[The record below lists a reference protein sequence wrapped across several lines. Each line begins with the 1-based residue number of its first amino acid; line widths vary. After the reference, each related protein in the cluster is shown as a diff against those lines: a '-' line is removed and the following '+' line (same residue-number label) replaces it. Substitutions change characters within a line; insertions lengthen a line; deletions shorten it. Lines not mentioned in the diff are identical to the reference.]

1 MGTKKH
7 NEGRNE
13 QSKADQ
19 DANRESAKHEI
30 RLEVEAVTR

>member
-1 MGTKKH
+1 MGTERH

-19 DANRESAKHEI
+19 DATKESAKREI
-30 RLEVEAVTR
+30 RLEVEAVK